1 MNRFQEIFDA
11 QKLYFA
17 SNVTRSHAWRV
28 EQLDCMAKIIEEN
41 ETALQQAIP
50 ALRRQ
55 TRNTSSK
62 ARPRMLSQIIRKAN
76 FSRG

>member
-17 SNVTRSHAWRV
+17 SNVTRSHAWWV

-50 ALRRQ
+50 RFKTANQ
-55 TRNTSSK
+55 EYIFESAATYAESDYQK
-62 ARPRMLSQIIRKAN
+62 SQL
-76 FSRG
+76 